1 MTASRNADTRRI
13 LLHTPVIDFLL
24 RREPG
29 RLDARAA
36 IASFELPAELERLA
50 LRVARRTRLHR
61 IERVAVAEDLAE
73 HLREGLDDGCSPEAL
88 LEDFGDEAGAARLIR
103 RSMIR
108 KRSHLARTPRYV
120 VKGSALLGGSV
131 VAICLVAWVIL
142 GSRVWFDSPTITVD
156 HIQQLNNRN
165 IGIPAEDRAWPGLST
180 VPAELDRL
188 AFTEGGDR
196 SVLLPKVTEAMR
208 ETKSWP
214 VESDLVQRAHLT
226 AFYGQATPIVERVR
240 ELAGRPAL
248 GIELEAADDRSLIS
262 VRLAYLSLMR
272 GDLQS
277 LLLGDLML
285 AVRQDQP
292 DRALHDLRALLGL
305 ARLTR
310 AHSFLIC
317 RLVALHV
324 EAVTFKATQD
334 ILIHRPEF
342 FGNEQLL
349 ELSRMLTA
357 QEVCQSTDLGD
368 ERRSFEDI
376 AQRVYGS
383 NGQLLPEAFTFI
395 RELGYAQVPEGID
408 SFAIAPFALAVAPS
422 RSEALEIWDGYLA
435 HQEARMATPNYWE
448 APVLPLETERR
459 YAEVIH
465 TDYSKQGSDS
475 TFERYQKYA
484 SAFPLNEFLPAI
496 DNLPGHL
503 HEVRLERDATL
514 VVIALEQWR
523 REHGG
528 WPERLKQLV
537 PKYLEAVP
545 ADQFDGFDLR
555 YLARSEGPLLYS
567 VGRDGIDDD
576 GNPEQDLVLWDA
588 APAGE

>member
-1 MTASRNADTRRI
+1 MTDSRNADARRI

-50 LRVARRTRLHR
+50 LGVARRTRLHR

-73 HLREGLDDGCSPEAL
+73 HLREGLDDGRSPEAL
-88 LEDFGDEAGAARLIR
+88 MSDFGDEAGAARLIR

-120 VKGSALLGGSV
+120 VKGTALLGGSV
-131 VAICLVAWVIL
+131 VAVCLLAWVVL

-196 SVLLPKVTEAMR
+196 ATLLPKVTEAVR
-208 ETKSWP
+208 ETSSWP
-214 VESDLVQRAHLT
+214 VESNLVQRAELT
-226 AFYGQATPIVERVR
+226 AFYGHATPIVERVR

-248 GIELEAADDRSLIS
+248 GIELEAADDRSLFS
-262 VRLAYLSLMR
+262 VQLVHLPLVR

-317 RLVALHV
+317 QLVALQV

-342 FGNEQLL
+342 FGNEQLV

-357 QEVCQSTDLGD
+357 QEVCQSADLRD
-368 ERRSFEDI
+368 ERRGFEDI
-376 AQRVYGS
+376 AQRFYGS
-383 NGQLLPEAFTFI
+383 NGQLLPEAFTFV
-395 RELGYAQVPEGID
+395 RETGYAQVPEGID
-408 SFAIAPFALAVAPS
+408 NFAIAPFALAVAPS

-435 HQEARMATPNYWE
+435 HQEARMATPDYWE

-465 TDYSKQGSDS
+465 TDYSKQGSNS

-496 DNLPGHL
+496 GNFPGHV
-503 HEVRLERDATL
+503 HEVGLERDATL

-523 REHGG
+523 RKNGR
-528 WPERLKQLV
+528 WPERLEQLV
-537 PKYLEAVP
+537 PKYLEVVP
-545 ADQFDGFDLR
+545 ADQFDGRNLR

-567 VGRDGIDDD
+567 VGRDGLDEN
-576 GNPEQDLVLWDA
+576 GNPEKDLVLWDA
-588 APAGE
+588 APARE

>member
-1 MTASRNADTRRI
+1 MTESRNVDTRRI
-13 LLHTPVIDFLL
+13 LFQTPLIDFLL

-73 HLREGLDDGCSPEAL
+73 HLREGLDDGRSPEAL
-88 LEDFGDEAGAARLIR
+88 LEDFGDEVGAARLIR

-120 VKGSALLGGSV
+120 VKGTALLGGCV
-131 VAICLVAWVIL
+131 VAVCLVAWVVL

-214 VESDLVQRAHLT
+214 VESDLVQHADLT

-248 GIELEAADDRSLIS
+248 GIELEAADDRSLFS
-262 VRLAYLSLMR
+262 VKLAYLSLMR

-292 DRALHDLRALLGL
+292 DRALHDLKALLGL

-310 AHSFLIC
+310 AHSFLLC

-334 ILIHRPEF
+334 ILIHRPEL
-342 FGNEQLL
+342 FGNEQLV

-357 QEVCQSTDLGD
+357 QEVCQSGDLGD
-368 ERRSFEDI
+368 ERRGFEDI

-383 NGQLLPEAFTFI
+383 NGQLLPEAFTFV
-395 RELGYAQVPEGID
+395 RETGYAQVPEGID

-496 DNLPGHL
+496 GNFPGHV
-503 HEVRLERDATL
+503 HEVRLQRDATL

-523 REHGG
+523 REHGR
-528 WPERLKQLV
+528 WPERLEQLV
-537 PKYLEAVP
+537 PKYLEVVP
-545 ADQFDGFDLR
+545 ADQFDGRNLR

-567 VGRDGIDDD
+567 VGRDGLDED
-576 GNPEQDLVLWDA
+576 GNPEKDLVLWDA
-588 APAGE
+588 APARE

>member
-1 MTASRNADTRRI
+1 MTDSRNADARRI
-13 LLHTPVIDFLL
+13 LFQTPLIDLLL

-29 RLDARAA
+29 RLDARAG
-36 IASFELPAELERLA
+36 IAAFELPAELERLT

-73 HLREGLDDGCSPEAL
+73 HLREGLDDGRSPEAL
-88 LEDFGDEAGAARLIR
+88 LSDFGDEAGAARLIR

-108 KRSHLARTPRYV
+108 KRSHLARTPRYL
-120 VKGSALLGGSV
+120 VKGSVVLGGSV
-131 VAICLVAWVIL
+131 VAICLLAWVVL
-142 GSRVWFDSPTITVD
+142 GSRVWFDSPTITID
-156 HIQQLNNRN
+156 HIQQLNKRN

-180 VPAELDRL
+180 LPAELDRL
-188 AFTEGGDR
+188 AFNEGGDR
-196 SVLLPKVTEAMR
+196 AILLPKVTEAMR
-208 ETKSWP
+208 ETSRWP
-214 VESDLVQRAHLT
+214 IESELVQRADLT
-226 AFYGQATPIVERVR
+226 AFYGQATPIIERVR
-240 ELAGRPAL
+240 ELAGRTAL

-262 VRLAYLSLMR
+262 VKLAYLSLMR

-292 DRALHDLRALLGL
+292 DRAVDDLRALLGL

-310 AHSFLIC
+310 AHSFLLS

-342 FGNEQLL
+342 FGNEQLV

-357 QEVCQSTDLGD
+357 QDVCHSADLGD

-383 NGQLLPEAFTFI
+383 NGQLLPEAFTFV
-395 RELGYAQVPEGID
+395 RELGFTQVPEGID

-448 APVLPLETERR
+448 AAVLPLESAGR
-459 YAEVIH
+459 AAAVIH
-465 TDYSKQGSDS
+465 TDHSKRGSNS

-484 SAFPLNEFLPAI
+484 SAFPLNEFMPAI
-496 DNLPGHL
+496 DNVPGHV
-503 HEVRLERDATL
+503 HELRMKRDATL
-514 VVIALEQWR
+514 VAIALEQWR
-523 REHGG
+523 REHGR
-528 WPERLKQLV
+528 WPERLEQLV
-537 PKYLEAVP
+537 PKHLEAVP
-545 ADQFDGFDLR
+545 SDQFDGLDLR

-567 VGRDGIDDD
+567 VGRDGLDEE
-576 GNPEQDLVLWDA
+576 GNPEKDLVLWDA
-588 APAGE
+588 APARE